1 MKHIIFAGCSF
12 SDDGLR
18 TDNFDQS
25 QYSKNMN
32 LIELNYPSTVK
43 VHQLLTFDL
52 ITQNINDVVIHTI
65 ARGSYGNHVIFDKL
79 KNKVEEI
86 KRMYPEPE
94 IFAVVQ
100 LSAFARDGVGG
111 TPWIDVSQYPFD
123 YPTKNISYFEFD
135 QIKRFFKVHLDN
147 LIEMK
152 NFLQSENVIH
162 NFYFGWANIFSED
175 ITAYDLQDRIE
186 ELKKFI
192 NFYEYRDSIDEIKVH
207 CAGKK
212 VINGSFEGNK
222 IFKNLY
228 KIRPDNF
235 GGLIEYGRDNLKLGE
250 RYHLIFDPHPSSKTY
265 HIYYKNVLRDWFYQN
280 KILKQNNEF
289 DQNFSNLLDQIFE
302 FEYNRFIATL
312 NTKNTDYV
320 EIDHLSFNLIKTEKY
335 SDKKYT
341 YEQFNKLQNKLRI
354 L

>member
-43 VHQLLTFDL
+43 IHQLLTFDL

-123 YPTKNISYFEFD
+123 YPTKNISYFELFT
-135 QIKRFFKVHLDN
+135 K
-147 LIEMK
+147 
-152 NFLQSENVIH
+152 
-162 NFYFGWANIFSED
+162 
-175 ITAYDLQDRIE
+175 
-186 ELKKFI
+186 
-192 NFYEYRDSIDEIKVH
+192 
-207 CAGKK
+207 
-212 VINGSFEGNK
+212 
-222 IFKNLY
+222 
-228 KIRPDNF
+228 
-235 GGLIEYGRDNLKLGE
+235 
-250 RYHLIFDPHPSSKTY
+250 
-265 HIYYKNVLRDWFYQN
+265 
-280 KILKQNNEF
+280 
-289 DQNFSNLLDQIFE
+289 
-302 FEYNRFIATL
+302 IATL
-312 NTKNTDYV
+312 LGKKPPKVKAPYYLAWAAAFINEQLQFFSTKKRFKRV
-320 EIDHLSFNLIKTEKY
+320 KF
-335 SDKKYT
+335 
-341 YEQFNKLQNKLRI
+341 
-354 L
+354 